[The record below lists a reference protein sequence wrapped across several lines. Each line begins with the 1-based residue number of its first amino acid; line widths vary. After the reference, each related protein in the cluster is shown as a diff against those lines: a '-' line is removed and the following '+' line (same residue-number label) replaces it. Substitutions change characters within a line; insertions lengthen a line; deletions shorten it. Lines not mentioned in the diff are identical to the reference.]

1 MEKLTRITLQTII
14 FVTMEERL
22 VSSLSKSD
30 KIHKENKFSEELKT
44 LNSSRN
50 KDLYKPLKVDM
61 SFIFKGND
69 AMMSS
74 GA

>member
-1 MEKLTRITLQTII
+1 
-14 FVTMEERL
+14 
-22 VSSLSKSD
+22 LSKSD